1 MAYKAYKKRNVW
13 AERAKILTP
22 KTDLIV
28 DSLLKIARMIGFFA
42 FIKIDEIWCSLVRP
56 DSRPGMRK

>member
-13 AERAKILTP
+13 AERTKILRP

-28 DSLLKIARMIGFFA
+28 DSLFKIARVIGFFA
-42 FIKIDEIWCSLVRP
+42 LIKIDEIWCSLVRP
-56 DSRPGMRK
+56 DRRPGMRR